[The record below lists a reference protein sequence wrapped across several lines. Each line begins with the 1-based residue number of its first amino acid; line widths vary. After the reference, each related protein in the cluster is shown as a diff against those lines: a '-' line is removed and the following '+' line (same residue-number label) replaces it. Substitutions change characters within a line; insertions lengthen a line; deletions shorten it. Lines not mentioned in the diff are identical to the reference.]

1 LAATKRPTSC
11 SRIGSDGNALQSSLK
26 GEDFES
32 PVMKHSLHVFR
43 NDATYDARAAG
54 AWPEIAALRVEDFC
68 AVTIATPKPPPAKRW
83 RISLRSQEFTGL
95 IWQILVVGIAVAVVA
110 WLWSNAI
117 HNLSARRISTGFAF
131 LGREAGMPIADTWLA
146 YSPKDT
152 YLRAFIV
159 GLVNT
164 LRVSAIGIVLATV
177 LGTMIGL
184 SRLSPN
190 WLLSRLAAVYVEVLR
205 DIPLLL
211 QLLFWYVLMQG
222 LPAPRA
228 AFTPV
233 NGVYL
238 SNRGLVLPSIPIGE
252 GHFWVL
258 GTALLGL
265 IAFYALR
272 KHLFARQLRDG
283 KERRAWPYA
292 LILIIALPALVSWWR
307 GVSFTA
313 TMPELR
319 GFNFVGGLTLTPEYF
334 ALLIALV
341 TYTSAFIAEI
351 VRSGVEAVPKGQW
364 DAALALGLRRSFVI
378 QEIIM
383 PQALRVIVPPMTS
396 QYLNLTKNSSLAV
409 AIGFQDIVSIA
420 NTTLNQTGQAIEAIA
435 LIMLVFLTISL
446 SISLFMNWY
455 NARIALSER

>member
-1 LAATKRPTSC
+1 
-11 SRIGSDGNALQSSLK
+11 
-26 GEDFES
+26 
-32 PVMKHSLHVFR
+32 M
-43 NDATYDARAAG
+43 
-54 AWPEIAALRVEDFC
+54 
-68 AVTIATPKPPPAKRW
+68 TIATIKPPSGKRFGV
-83 RISLRSQEFTGL
+83 SLRGQDLTGL
-95 IWQILVVGIAVAVVA
+95 LWQILVVGIALAVVA

-131 LGREAGMPIADTWLA
+131 LGREAGMPIADSWLA

-164 LRVSAIGIVLATV
+164 LRVSVIGIVLATV
-177 LGTMIGL
+177 FGTMIGIA
-184 SRLSPN
+184 RLSPN

-211 QLLFWYVLMQG
+211 QLLFWYVLMQA
-222 LPAPRA
+222 LPAARA
-228 AFTPV
+228 AFSPIG
-233 NGVYL
+233 GVYL
-238 SNRGLVLPSIPIGE
+238 SNRGLVLPSIAIGE
-252 GHFWVL
+252 GHYWVL
-258 GTALLGL
+258 GAALLGL

-272 KHLFARQLRDG
+272 KQFFARQMRDG
-283 KERRAWPYA
+283 RPRRIWPFA
-292 LILIIALPALVSWWR
+292 LILIFALPALVSWWR
-307 GVSFTA
+307 GVSFSLA
-313 TMPELR
+313 MPELR
-319 GFNFVGGLTLTPEYF
+319 GFNFVGGMTLTPEYF

-351 VRSGVEAVPKGQW
+351 VRSGIEAVPKGQW

-378 QEIIM
+378 RQIIM
-383 PQALRVIVPPMTS
+383 PQSLRLIVPPMTS

-409 AIGFQDIVSIA
+409 AIGYQDIVSIA

-435 LIMLVFLTISL
+435 LIMLVFLTISS

-455 NARIALSER
+455 NARIALVER